1 MSLRKISIKYEKLRD
16 LTTEVLFHVADARV
30 SGFPAIRFDVSLE
43 NGKYGAE
50 RTVKYLARILR
61 GMKKRGAIQFFVTEE
76 GFSRS
81 STEAKYLLNV
91 LPETEHDLPDAEKF
105 SFVFVKL

>member
-1 MSLRKISIKYEKLRD
+1 MSLQKINIKYEKLKD
-16 LTTEVLFHVADARV
+16 LTTEVLFHVADARA
-30 SGFPAIRFDVSLE
+30 SGFLALRFDISLAL
-43 NGKYGAE
+43 GKDKAE
-50 RTVKYLARILR
+50 RTVKYIARILR

-76 GFSRS
+76 GFLRS

-91 LPETEHDLPDAEKF
+91 MPQIEHDLPESKDY